1 MPLKQ
6 VMSEVVQKANDAA
19 QEAAEA
25 EEGDE
30 EAKQEADAE
39 AKAEEEEAEEEYL
52 AERGW
57 WVHRKSREPL
67 GGQDGRLD
75 FTLVGSVRLFPTSYG
90 GG

>member
-19 QEAAEA
+19 QEAANAEDGDEDAKEEA
-25 EEGDE
+25 E
-30 EAKQEADAE
+30 AE

-75 FTLVGSVRLFPTSYG
+75 FTLVGYAQALPIP
-90 GG
+90 